1 MKREDNITNK
11 IDWVTVLIYCA
22 IVFLGW
28 LNIYAVTYDENA
40 QTSIFSLDLNSGRQL
55 VFIGG
60 SLIII
65 AAILIIDRQFYET
78 FAYIIY
84 GLLLFMLLLVPIIGK
99 EVGGN
104 KAWLGIGSFG
114 VQPSEFAKF
123 ATALV
128 VAKTIGSI
136 GFKMDNLRNQLI
148 LFALIGTPMFLI
160 LLQKDTGTAMVFS
173 VFVLVF
179 FREGMSPFLIIIG
192 IACAVILIIDRQFY
206 ETFAYIIYGLL
217 LFMLLLVP
225 IIGKEVGGNK
235 AWLGIGSFGVQPS
248 EFAKFATALV
258 VAKTIGSIGF
268 KMDNLRNQL
277 ILFAL
282 IGTPMFLILLQKDTG
297 TAMVFSV
304 FVLVFFREGMSPFLI
319 IIGIACAVI
328 FVLTLLV
335 DNQLYLHV
343 GVAVLLILAILMGRK
358 KFKRIAM
365 LTAGALAI
373 VMVIASVDYIVSDVL
388 KPHQQN
394 RIKALIN
401 PDADPLGFGWNVTQS
416 KIAIGSGGF
425 LGKGFL
431 EGTQTKFDFVPEQS
445 TDFIFC
451 TIGEE
456 HGWIGS
462 LFTIALFMLLLLR
475 ILFLAERQKNKFA
488 RVYGYSVACILFFHF
503 AVNIGMTIG
512 LFPVIGIPLPFF
524 SYGGSSLWG
533 FTILLFIFLKLDA
546 HRMQVL
552 QRL

>member
-1 MKREDNITNK
+1 MKREDNITDK
-11 IDWVTVLIYCA
+11 IDWVTVLIYGA

-28 LNIYAVTYDENA
+28 LNIYAVTYDSNA
-40 QTSIFSLDLNSGRQL
+40 DTSIFSLDLNSGRQL

-60 SLIII
+60 SLVIIL
-65 AAILIIDRQFYET
+65 AILIIDRQFYET

-84 GLLLFMLLLVPIIGK
+84 GLLMLILLVVPLIGK

-104 KAWLGIGSFG
+104 RAWLGIGSFG

-136 GFKMDNLRNQLI
+136 GFKIDNLKNQLI
-148 LFALIGTPMFLI
+148 LFALIGAPMLLI
-160 LLQKDTGTAMVFS
+160 LLQKDTGTALVFT
-173 VFVLVF
+173 VFVVVF
-179 FREGMSPFLIIIG
+179 FREGMSPFLILIG
-192 IACAVILIIDRQFY
+192 LACA
-206 ETFAYIIYGLL
+206 A
-217 LFMLLLVP
+217 
-225 IIGKEVGGNK
+225 
-235 AWLGIGSFGVQPS
+235 
-248 EFAKFATALV
+248 
-258 VAKTIGSIGF
+258 
-268 KMDNLRNQL
+268 
-277 ILFAL
+277 
-282 IGTPMFLILLQKDTG
+282 
-297 TAMVFSV
+297 
-304 FVLVFFREGMSPFLI
+304 
-319 IIGIACAVI
+319 I

-335 DNQLYLHV
+335 ENQYYLHIV
-343 GVAVLLILAILMGRK
+343 IGVLLLLAILMGRK

-365 LTAGALAI
+365 LAVGAI
-373 VMVIASVDYIVSDVL
+373 MVVAMIESVDYIVTNVL

-416 KIAIGSGGF
+416 KIAIGSGGL

-462 LFTIALFMLLLLR
+462 FFTIGLFMLLLLR
-475 ILFLAERQKNKFA
+475 VIFLAERQKNKFA

-546 HRMQVL
+546 HRGQVL

>member
-11 IDWVTVLIYCA
+11 IDWVTVLLYCA

-40 QTSIFSLDLNSGRQL
+40 DTSIFSLELNSGRQL

-60 SLIII
+60 SLLIILV
-65 AAILIIDRQFYET
+65 ILIMDRQFYET
-78 FAYIIY
+78 FAYIMY
-84 GLLLFMLLLVPIIGK
+84 GLLLVLLLLVPLIGK

-148 LFALIGTPMFLI
+148 LFALIGAPMLLI
-160 LLQKDTGTAMVFS
+160 LLQKDMGTALVFS
-173 VFVLVF
+173 VFLLVF
-179 FREGMSPFLIIIG
+179 FREGMSPFI
-192 IACAVILIIDRQFY
+192 ILI
-206 ETFAYIIYGLL
+206 GL
-217 LFMLLLVP
+217 
-225 IIGKEVGGNK
+225 
-235 AWLGIGSFGVQPS
+235 
-248 EFAKFATALV
+248 
-258 VAKTIGSIGF
+258 
-268 KMDNLRNQL
+268 
-277 ILFAL
+277 
-282 IGTPMFLILLQKDTG
+282 
-297 TAMVFSV
+297 
-304 FVLVFFREGMSPFLI
+304 
-319 IIGIACAVI
+319 ACAVI

-335 DNQLYLHV
+335 ENQYYLYV
-343 GVAVLLILAILMGRK
+343 GIASLLTLAILMGRK
-358 KFKRIAM
+358 KFKRIAL
-365 LTAGALAI
+365 LTTGAI
-373 VMVIASVDYIVSDVL
+373 VIMLVIESVDYIVTDVL

-401 PDADPLGFGWNVTQS
+401 PDADPLGYGWNVTQS

-425 LGKGFL
+425 MGKGFL

-462 LFTIALFMLLLLR
+462 LFTISLFMVLLLR
-475 ILFLAERQKNKFA
+475 VVFLAERQKNKFA